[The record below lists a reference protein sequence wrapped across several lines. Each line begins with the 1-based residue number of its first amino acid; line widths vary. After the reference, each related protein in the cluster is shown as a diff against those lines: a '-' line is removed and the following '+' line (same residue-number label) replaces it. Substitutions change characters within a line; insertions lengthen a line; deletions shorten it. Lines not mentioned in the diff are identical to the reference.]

1 MHPLRE
7 ARRQEMRL
15 PEFLFRSIYTCIPAR
30 DTRGLCVRRAARLKR
45 GDWKHSRIKRM
56 GLGIRYPTR
65 ATVITSDFISAQDN
79 GLIRRR
85 RLRFRLEIVAIELNC
100 FLPIVNPLSLSLSF
114 RFRMEF
120 PGNEGRQCRS
130 TGQITARSDTDS
142 RDCYTTWLSLSLS
155 RYCSSS
161 RVESKGN
168 YFDLDR
174 SRISKM
180 EWNIRRFVS

>member
-7 ARRQEMRL
+7 PRRQEMRL

-85 RLRFRLEIVAIELNC
+85 RLRFRLETIAIELNC
-100 FLPIVNPLSLSLSF
+100 FLPIVNPLSLSLSLSF

-155 RYCSSS
+155 LSILF
-161 RVESKGN
+161 VESNRIEGEL
-168 YFDLDR
+168 FR
-174 SRISKM
+174 SRARISKM
-180 EWNIRRFVS
+180 EWNIW

>member
-15 PEFLFRSIYTCIPAR
+15 PEFLFRSIYTCILAR

-65 ATVITSDFISAQDN
+65 ATVITFDFISAQDN

-85 RLRFRLEIVAIELNC
+85 RLRFRLETVAIELNC
-100 FLPIVNPLSLSLSF
+100 FLPIVNPLSLSLFHFASEWSSLAM
-114 RFRMEF
+114 REDNADR
-120 PGNEGRQCRS
+120 P
-130 TGQITARSDTDS
+130 AR
-142 RDCYTTWLSLSLS
+142 
-155 RYCSSS
+155 
-161 RVESKGN
+161 
-168 YFDLDR
+168 
-174 SRISKM
+174 
-180 EWNIRRFVS
+180 

>member
-1 MHPLRE
+1 M
-7 ARRQEMRL
+7 
-15 PEFLFRSIYTCIPAR
+15 YTRA
-30 DTRGLCVRRAARLKR
+30 LCVRRAARLKR

-85 RLRFRLEIVAIELNC
+85 RLRFRLETVAIELNC

-114 RFRMEF
+114 RFRMEL

-142 RDCYTTWLSLSLS
+142 RDCYTTWLSLS

-161 RVESKGN
+161 RIESKGN
-168 YFDLDR
+168 YFDLER
-174 SRISKM
+174 EFQKWSGISGDS
-180 EWNIRRFVS
+180 FYGD